1 MLMIMK
7 YMKYERAWAVVR
19 CMWVAHNH
27 NSPHPLPRCP
37 ALQQGHQVPH
47 LVIVA
52 VHLQHPL
59 PGDGMDHH
67 GKYAVM
73 LAWHVTVLCR

>member
-1 MLMIMK
+1 MSEPGLL
-7 YMKYERAWAVVR
+7 VGV
-19 CMWVAHNH
+19 CVGLPQLQFP
-27 NSPHPLPRCP
+27 PHLLPRCP

-52 VHLQHPL
+52 SHLQHPL